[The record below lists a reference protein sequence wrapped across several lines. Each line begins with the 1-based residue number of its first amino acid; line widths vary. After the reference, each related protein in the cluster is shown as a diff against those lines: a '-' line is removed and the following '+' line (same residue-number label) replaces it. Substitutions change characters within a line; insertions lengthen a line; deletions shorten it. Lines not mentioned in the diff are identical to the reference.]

1 MAVLLSFISDN
12 EPFVS
17 TEEKAQLG
25 PLLRSLL
32 NLQEAKESVSRVYL
46 FTTPQTEH
54 LVDECKK
61 EISKRHRHISRH
73 TDIETTS
80 LGDISTIRYT
90 ELFKILLD
98 EYRHVSSRNTS
109 VIKYVN
115 PYAHD
120 QRIHGCWLTLI
131 SSGQINAKLIE
142 ITPNGLKSFCPL
154 TTKLGKF
161 RFQDLRNKTAT
172 LHESDSILPLLKS
185 IHIVGEHPDFKE
197 AAELTRRFTKLDSH
211 ILLTGELNTGRST
224 LAKLSYLLSART
236 RFPLEIVDC
245 KTLAATTPLG
255 GKNCCFTSC
264 DRGTLL
270 LLDFD
275 HLAKNQQYSLCEFI
289 ESRHSKTSAPNS
301 AKLRILATAGSD
313 LESKIQSGDFADS
326 LFYLFPST
334 VKLPPL
340 RSRKSDIPLLVE
352 HLLNDWNQLH
362 CKQLTITDEAL
373 EHLSNRNWEGNISEL
388 KHTLMQSIQ
397 NTKGDVIG
405 ESSLSFSPRLICEI
419 PPFDRNFNLSNEL
432 DRVRTKIIS
441 QALKQTGGIKS
452 NAAKLLGVTPQ
463 ALSSFKMVDGNSV
476 DGR

>member
-12 EPFVS
+12 DPFVS
-17 TEEKAQLG
+17 TEEKAQIG

-90 ELFKILLD
+90 ELFKLLLD
-98 EYRHVSSRNTS
+98 EYRHLFSRKTS
-109 VIKYVN
+109 VLKYVN

-131 SSGQINAKLIE
+131 SSGQINADLIE

-185 IHIVGEHPDFKE
+185 LHIVGEHPDFQE

-211 ILLTGELNTGRST
+211 ILLTGEPATGRAT
-224 LAKLSYLLSART
+224 LAKLSHFLSKRSHY
-236 RFPLEIVDC
+236 PLKIVDC
-245 KTLAATTPLG
+245 KTLSSANPLFDQNG
-255 GKNCCFTSC
+255 RIDSC
-264 DRGTLL
+264 NKGTLL

-275 HLAKNQQYSLCEFI
+275 HLAKNQQYCLREFI

-301 AKLRILATAGSD
+301 TKIRILATAGSD
-313 LESKIQSGDFADS
+313 VESKIQSGDFADS

-373 EHLSNRNWEGNISEL
+373 EHLMNRNWEGNISEL

-405 ESSLSFSPRLICEI
+405 ESSLSFRPRLICEI
-419 PPFDRNFNLSNEL
+419 PPFDENFLLNDQLAC
-432 DRVRTKIIS
+432 VRTKIIS
-441 QALKQTGGIKS
+441 QALKQTGGNKS
-452 NAAKLLGVTPQ
+452 QAAKLLGVTPQ
-463 ALSSFKMVDGNSV
+463 ALSKFNMADVKSDAEG
-476 DGR
+476 